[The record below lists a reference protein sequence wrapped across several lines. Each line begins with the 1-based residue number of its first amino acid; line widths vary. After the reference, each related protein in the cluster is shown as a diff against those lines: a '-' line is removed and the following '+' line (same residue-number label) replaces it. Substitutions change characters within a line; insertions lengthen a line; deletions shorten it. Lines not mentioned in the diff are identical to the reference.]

1 MVEQTA
7 LTADV
12 QDRTEAD
19 TQTLTEKDPDDM
31 IFILSDVSPLV
42 KSFSEGSNQRIFW
55 DQQEKY
61 NSLKDRWQV
70 QQWNPLLIRFAP
82 YLKYASTSAYRAV
95 LGSGLISLSLEITLR
110 NYTHW
115 TSIRDGPQFEV
126 LQYIRRTIALDEMSP
141 SEKHFALNIDEMKI

>member
-1 MVEQTA
+1 MTEQTA

-31 IFILSDVSPLV
+31 ISILSDVSPLV

-70 QQWNPLLIRFAP
+70 QQWNPLLIQFALN
-82 YLKYASTSAYRAV
+82 LKYASTSAYRAV
-95 LGSGLISLSLEITLR
+95 
-110 NYTHW
+110 
-115 TSIRDGPQFEV
+115 
-126 LQYIRRTIALDEMSP
+126 
-141 SEKHFALNIDEMKI
+141 